1 MQKLQSSLLEEKVNF
16 MEVRMI
22 TIIILLTVTEK
33 VTEPGYKGKGESYR
47 IYLPWCTSAVLLFA
61 EVTEQSTKEKGK
73 I

>member
-33 VTEPGYKGKGESYR
+33 VTEPGYKGIHFIS
-47 IYLPWCTSAVLLFA
+47 IIFL
-61 EVTEQSTKEKGK
+61 
-73 I
+73 